1 MGASIEYDSS
11 NVVIVRFTGRVKASE
26 WRAAQNRTMDLFK
39 TKKQLSLLVI
49 AENFA
54 GWESGGDW
62 ENSAF
67 QTESDERVDR
77 MAIVADPRWRD
88 SILLF
93 AGKGLRGFEI
103 EHFPPSDIKVAQ
115 TWLASKR

>member
-39 TKKQLSLLVI
+39 TKKRLSLLVI
-49 AENFA
+49 AEHFT
-54 GWESGGDW
+54 GFESGGDW
-62 ENSAF
+62 ENTSF
-67 QTESDERVDR
+67 QEESETQVAR
-77 MAIVADPRWRD
+77 MAIVTEPQWRE
-88 SILLF
+88 SVLFF

-103 EHFPPSDIKVAQ
+103 EHFPPSDIERAEAWVAS
-115 TWLASKR
+115 AR